1 MVLLVSVKYSLDFED
16 SVPQK
21 KSKDIDKI
29 LLDISFSK
37 ILLESISPITFN
49 FFNVA
54 HITFLLDTII
64 IVTHEFK
71 KDPTGNKLE
80 IIKSLYNYIYSLM
93 FRKPLQ
99 RYYYLWLG
107 LRWVFRGGWSW
118 TCPGP
123 SVFISWSFKKLVLQ
137 KQVRN

>member
-16 SVPQK
+16 SVPPK

-107 LRWVFRGGWSW
+107 LR
-118 TCPGP
+118 
-123 SVFISWSFKKLVLQ
+123 
-137 KQVRN
+137 